1 MRRDDGYFFGAFLR
15 DISDRLR
22 ARRSA
27 AHAPRTSAE
36 AATRAKSEFLANM
49 SHELRTPLN
58 GVIGYSQL
66 LQRDRGLT
74 APQREALDAI
84 TKCGAHLLDLINDV
98 LDLSKIEAGRI
109 DIEQTATDLPQ
120 LITDLR
126 HVIARG
132 GAPQGAAPA
141 AWRSRPTCRRA
152 WCSTAGTC
160 GRCC

>member
-15 DISDRLR
+15 DISDRLQRDEALRR
-22 ARRSA
+22 AKDV
-27 AHAPRTSAE
+27 AE

-74 APQREALDAI
+74 ASQREALDAI

-109 DIEQTATDLPQ
+109 DIEETTTDLPQ

-126 HVIARG
+126 HVIAEAARRK
-132 GAPQGAAPA
+132 GAAPA
-141 AWRSRPTCRRA
+141 ACRSIRTCRRA
-152 WCSTAGTC
+152 WCSTAATC

>member
-1 MRRDDGYFFGAFLR
+1 MGYFFGAFLR

-22 ARRSA
+22 ARRGA
-27 AHAPRTSAE
+27 ARAKDVAE

-74 APQREALDAI
+74 ASQREALDAI

-109 DIEQTATDLPQ
+109 DIEQT
-120 LITDLR
+120 R
-126 HVIARG
+126 HRSAAADHRSAPRDRGG
-132 GAPQGAAPA
+132 GAPQG
-141 AWRSRPTCRRA
+141 RSSLNMSIDRRTCRRA
-152 WCSTAGTC
+152 WCSTAATS
-160 GRCC
+160 GRSC